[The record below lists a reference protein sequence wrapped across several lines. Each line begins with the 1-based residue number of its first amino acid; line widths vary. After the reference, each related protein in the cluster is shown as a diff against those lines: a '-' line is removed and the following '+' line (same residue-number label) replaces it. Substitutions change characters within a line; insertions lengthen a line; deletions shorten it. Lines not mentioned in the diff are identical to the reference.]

1 MTRLVEV
8 VRRAWWWWFTGG
20 EGYGWTAAV
29 DGSEA
34 MRRCWGALHRWGFR
48 FAESVFSCII
58 LRFGRCDELHL
69 LGKVSLRS
77 SSFLQRFQLLGGLH
91 GERRMLGGD
100 ALVQT
105 LRLRDA
111 VN

>member
-8 VRRAWWWWFTGG
+8 VGRAWWWWWFTGG

-34 MRRCWGALHRWGFR
+34 MGGCCCGLYRWSIR

-58 LRFGRCDELHL
+58 LKFGRCDELHL
-69 LGKVSLRS
+69 LGKVSLWS
-77 SSFLQRFQLLGGLH
+77 SGFLQAFQWLGGLH
-91 GERRMLGGD
+91 GERRML
-100 ALVQT
+100 
-105 LRLRDA
+105 
-111 VN
+111 

>member
-1 MTRLVEV
+1 
-8 VRRAWWWWFTGG
+8 
-20 EGYGWTAAV
+20 
-29 DGSEA
+29 
-34 MRRCWGALHRWGFR
+34 MRRCSGALHRWGFR

-58 LRFGRCDELHL
+58 LRFGCCDELHL

-111 VN
+111 VNQGRGSSAARSWVVHQSPEAVSLSRVIVVSREV

>member
-1 MTRLVEV
+1 M
-8 VRRAWWWWFTGG
+8 GG
-20 EGYGWTAAV
+20 CCCGLY
-29 DGSEA
+29 
-34 MRRCWGALHRWGFR
+34 RWSIR

-58 LRFGRCDELHL
+58 LKFGRCDELHL

-100 ALVQT
+100 AVVQT